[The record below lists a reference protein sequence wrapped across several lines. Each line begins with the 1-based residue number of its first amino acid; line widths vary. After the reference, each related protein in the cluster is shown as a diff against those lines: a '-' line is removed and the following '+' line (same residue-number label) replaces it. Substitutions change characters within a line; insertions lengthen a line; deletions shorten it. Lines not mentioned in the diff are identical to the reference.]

1 MINLDNDE
9 YSGMALSK
17 NNSVVNQQVPLNSTW
32 TFWYASRKEQ
42 DHHII
47 YDERITKLS
56 EFNDLKSFF
65 HFYLYLKPVWD
76 IERNAE
82 ISLFK
87 KGYKPLWESCQ
98 DGGCWFIRFKKCDDP
113 RNIDVV
119 WENMLFSLVSEQFEE
134 ANVLG
139 AVLSIRGRETIIEL
153 WFNYFKYDQIKNG
166 LLHKMNTILGL
177 EKNTTIYFKDNEKS
191 LKDNST
197 LRNAESY
204 NFSHRKGSN

>member
-1 MINLDNDE
+1 METQKTDE
-9 YSGMALSK
+9 YSGISLK
-17 NNSVVNQQVPLNSTW
+17 QNSLKVPHVPLNSIW
-32 TFWYASRKEQ
+32 VFWFASRKEQ

-47 YDERITKLS
+47 YDERLKKLS
-56 EFNDLKSFF
+56 EFNDLKTFF
-65 HFYLYLKPVWD
+65 HCYSYLKSVWE
-76 IERNAE
+76 IERNAD

-87 KGYKPLWESCQ
+87 QGYKPLWESCTN
-98 DGGCWFIRFKKCDDP
+98 GGCWFIRYRKSDDP
-113 RNIDVV
+113 REIDAV
-119 WENMLFSLVSEQFEE
+119 WENMLFALVSEQFEE

-166 LLHKMNTILGL
+166 LLQKMNSILNL

-197 LRNAESY
+197 LRNAETY
-204 NFSHRKGSN
+204 NFAHQKGYK